1 MPSSGRFTDL
11 SYAMGWRVVRALPER
26 IAARG
31 FDAGADWAS
40 RRGGKGVRRLR
51 SNLARVAPEGTDL
64 DALTKAAMRSYARYW
79 LEVFRLQD
87 MPPERCIGDMFI
99 HDEHYLRDAYAAGK
113 GMILALPHMGNWEQ
127 AGAWLAGTGV
137 PFTTVAERLRPES
150 LFDRFV
156 AFRESLGMEV
166 IPLTGGAEP
175 PSALLTERLLAGG
188 CLCLLADRDLSAR
201 GVPVDFFGARA
212 RMAAGPAAL
221 ALRTGAV
228 LLPTTLWF
236 DGNGWSGR
244 IFPPVEHTD
253 VATMTQAMADA
264 FAAVIA
270 EHPADWHMLQRV
282 WLEDEPAGAVPERAA
297 GQAAPGGA
305 VGGNRDIAP
314 GGDGDA
320 EAGADGDTEAGGNGD
335 AGTGGT
341 GGPAGPGAR

>member
-11 SYAMGWRVVRALPER
+11 TYAVGWRVVRALPER
-26 IAARG
+26 LAARG
-31 FDAGADWAS
+31 FAAGADWAT

-51 SNLARVAPEGTDL
+51 SNLAHAVPDGTDL

-87 MPPERCIGDMFI
+87 MPPERYIGDMFI

-137 PFTTVAERLRPES
+137 PFTTVAERLKPES

-175 PSALLTERLLAGG
+175 PSALLIERLLAGG

-201 GVPVDFFGARA
+201 GVPVDFFGASA

-221 ALRTGAV
+221 ALRTGAA

-236 DGNGWSGR
+236 EGKAWRGR

-253 VATMTQAMADA
+253 VATMTQEMADA
-264 FAAVIA
+264 FAAVIV

-282 WLEDEPAGAVPERAA
+282 WLDEPDGAAPERAA

-305 VGGNRDIAP
+305 AGGN
-314 GGDGDA
+314 GDV
-320 EAGADGDTEAGGNGD
+320 EAGGNG
-335 AGTGGT
+335 
-341 GGPAGPGAR
+341 GPSGPGER

>member
-1 MPSSGRFTDL
+1 MSASGRLTDL
-11 SYAMGWRVVRALPER
+11 AYALGWRVVRVLPER
-26 IAARG
+26 VAARG
-31 FDAGADWAS
+31 FAAGADWAT
-40 RRGGKGVRRLR
+40 RRDGKGVRRLR
-51 SNLARVAPEGTDL
+51 SNLARVAPDGTDL

-87 MPPERCIGDMFI
+87 MPPERYIGDMFL

-175 PSALLTERLLAGG
+175 PTALLTERLRAGG
-188 CLCLLADRDLSAR
+188 CLCLLADRDLSSR
-201 GVPVDFFGARA
+201 GVPVDFFGAAA

-221 ALRTGAV
+221 ALRTGAA
-228 LLPTTLWF
+228 LLPTALWF
-236 DGNGWSGR
+236 EENVWRGR

-253 VATMTQAMADA
+253 VATMTQVMADA
-264 FAAVIA
+264 FAATIA

-282 WLEDEPAGAVPERAA
+282 WPDQPDPAGDPD
-297 GQAAPGGA
+297 Q
-305 VGGNRDIAP
+305 
-314 GGDGDA
+314 
-320 EAGADGDTEAGGNGD
+320 
-335 AGTGGT
+335 
-341 GGPAGPGAR
+341 AGPVGQPAARPATGER